1 MKKLWEKGFEIDKEI
16 EKFTIGKDRELD
28 MYFAKYDVL
37 GTLAHISMLKE
48 VGLISNEEFYLL
60 KKGLKEIYYKIENN
74 QFNIEEGIEDI
85 HSAIEFELTKQ
96 FGEVG
101 KKVHTARS
109 RNDQVL
115 LDLKLYFRSELLEIA
130 KKTKSLFDI
139 LIELSEKY
147 KDVLIPGYTHLQIAM
162 PSSFGLWFGA
172 YAESLSDDLMIL
184 LSAFQVINQN
194 PLGSAAGYG
203 TSLPIKRQITTDLL
217 AFDRMNYNVVNAQ
230 MGRGKVEKIITF
242 AISMIAGTLSKMA
255 NDICLYLNQ
264 NFGFLSLPEKF
275 TTGSSIMPQKKNPD
289 VFELLRAKCNKI
301 QSLQYNVMSITSNLP
316 SGYFRDMQILKEI
329 VIPAIDELK
338 QCIDIACYVLPE
350 LIINKNI
357 LEDEKY
363 KYIFAVELVNEKVL
377 QGKSFRDAYKEV
389 ADSINNGTYEPKKE
403 VRHTH
408 EGSIGN
414 LCNEKIKEKVEDII
428 KNFPFEKVENA
439 YKNLLS

>member
-1 MKKLWEKGFEIDKEI
+1 MKKVWEKGVEIDKNI
-16 EKFTIGKDRELD
+16 ENFTIGKDRELD

-48 VGLISNEEFYLL
+48 VGLITDEEYNLL
-60 KKGLKEIYYKIENN
+60 KKQLKEIFDRIENN
-74 QFNIEEGIEDI
+74 QFTIEEGIEDI
-85 HSAIEFELTKQ
+85 HSAIEFELTKKL
-96 FGEVG
+96 GEIG

-115 LDLKLYFRSELLEIA
+115 LDLKLYFRDEILEIA
-130 KKTKSLFDI
+130 KKTKNLFDI

-147 KDVLIPGYTHLQIAM
+147 KDVLIPGYTHLQVAM

-217 AFDRMNYNVVNAQ
+217 AFDRLNYNVVNAQ
-230 MGRGKVEKIITF
+230 MGRGKVEKILTF
-242 AISMIAGTLSKMA
+242 AMSMIAGTLSKMA
-255 NDICLYLNQ
+255 NDICLYLSQ
-264 NFGFLSLPEKF
+264 NFGFISLPEKY

-301 QSLQYNVMSITSNLP
+301 QSLQYNVMSITNNLT

-329 VIPAIDELK
+329 VIPAISELK

-389 ADSINNGTYEPKKE
+389 AESIKDGTYEPKKE
-403 VRHTH
+403 IIHTH

-414 LCNEKIKEKVEDII
+414 LCNEKIKEKVEDLL
-428 KNFPFEKVENA
+428 KKFPFDKIENA
-439 YKNLLS
+439 YKNLLN